1 MLSSRASCSVP
12 KGIVQCTNPDLTEAA
27 EASVKMECSS
37 PACTTSNLVHRGCFQ
52 KWEQKVLAYL
62 ESDSACGDGTDRQQQ
77 ERAQERMVDPSWWD
91 CALPPSFIACQC
103 GLGRL
108 RLLVSPVEVA
118 AHQEAGRLQENSVE
132 IPDTDCNWEVV
143 SRSKTRSKVKTK
155 SSERK
160 PVQIQRRLLS
170 GEEDLKNEVQQSIK
184 KQQLQFLWRDGTPTS
199 SVSSAFPDKRQNRR
213 MINEEKIRC
222 YSCDAECPGLTEFV
236 EHVKLEHR
244 NDEERSGMLLTSLR
258 TEVEQ
263 LKKQVVVLKMNDDA
277 IENLRLSVESLEDK
291 VAEMTHTQQVILAQM
306 DQNMGRLE
314 ENEGRLMKTPESD
327 ETVNVNPALDD
338 FKPVDTLE
346 LQPEK
351 VLKGMLVLIL
361 LSLFAM
367 LLFHFT

>member
-1 MLSSRASCSVP
+1 
-12 KGIVQCTNPDLTEAA
+12 
-27 EASVKMECSS
+27 
-37 PACTTSNLVHRGCFQ
+37 
-52 KWEQKVLAYL
+52 
-62 ESDSACGDGTDRQQQ
+62 
-77 ERAQERMVDPSWWD
+77 
-91 CALPPSFIACQC
+91 
-103 GLGRL
+103 
-108 RLLVSPVEVA
+108 
-118 AHQEAGRLQENSVE
+118 
-132 IPDTDCNWEVV
+132 
-143 SRSKTRSKVKTK
+143 
-155 SSERK
+155 
-160 PVQIQRRLLS
+160 
-170 GEEDLKNEVQQSIK
+170 
-184 KQQLQFLWRDGTPTS
+184 
-199 SVSSAFPDKRQNRR
+199 
-213 MINEEKIRC
+213 
-222 YSCDAECPGLTEFV
+222 
-236 EHVKLEHR
+236 
-244 NDEERSGMLLTSLR
+244 MLLTSLR

>member
-132 IPDTDCNWEVV
+132 ILDTDCNWEVV

-160 PVQIQRRLLS
+160 PVQIQRRLPS